1 MRIRTDVVHSIDQ
14 ILERHAKLIEVN
26 ESAKLPSAYLIA
38 KIHNA
43 KEALELQI
51 NIGNQ
56 VGLRHHFKTLFFIR
70 TSRE

>member
-51 NIGNQ
+51 NIGKL
-56 VGLRHHFKTLFFIR
+56 V
-70 TSRE
+70 

>member
-51 NIGNQ
+51 NIGNH
-56 VGLRHHFKTLFFIR
+56 VCLSHHLKHVYY
-70 TSRE
+70 